1 MLINSFEHN
10 VDAKGRLFI
19 PAKWRED
26 LGSTMIVTR
35 GMLGKTDRRCL
46 FGMSLATWDMLLER
60 YNRIAMTDVKA
71 QNALRMTFANACD
84 CELDKQGR
92 ILISGTLR
100 KYAGIDKDAVLVG
113 MGNRI
118 EIWSGDEGEG
128 PFMDADAFTQA
139 LEDRMGSAFPGA
151 AEGENDSN
159 QPRQ

>member
-1 MLINSFEHN
+1 MGGGKRRFDEKEIVAELLGTNDVSYTH
-10 VDAKGRLFI
+10 L
-19 PAKWRED
+19 D

-118 EIWSGDEGEG
+118 EIWSGE
-128 PFMDADAFTQA
+128 MWAAQ
-139 LEDRMGSAFPGA
+139 LEAS
-151 AEGENDSN
+151 ENEEEDTFAYLAGLGI
-159 QPRQ
+159 

>member
-100 KYAGIDKDAVLVG
+100 KSAGIDKDAVLVG

-118 EIWSGDEGEG
+118 EIWSGE
-128 PFMDADAFTQA
+128 MWAAQ
-139 LEDRMGSAFPGA
+139 LEAS
-151 AEGENDSN
+151 ENEEEDTFAYLAGLGI
-159 QPRQ
+159 

>member
-1 MLINSFEHN
+1 MLINSIENN

-118 EIWSGDEGEG
+118 EIWSGE
-128 PFMDADAFTQA
+128 MWAAQ
-139 LEDRMGSAFPGA
+139 LEAS
-151 AEGENDSN
+151 ENEEEDTFAYLAGLGI
-159 QPRQ
+159 

>member
-10 VDAKGRLFI
+10 VDAKGRLFS

-26 LGSTMIVTR
+26 LGSTIIITR
-35 GMLGKTDRRCL
+35 GMLGKSDRRCL
-46 FGMSLATWDMLLER
+46 FGMSLTTWDMLLER
-60 YNRIAMTDVKA
+60 YNKIAMTDVKA

-92 ILISGTLR
+92 ILISSTLR

-118 EIWSGDEGEG
+118 EIWSGDMWANQLEASEDDED
-128 PFMDADAFTQA
+128 DALAYLA
-139 LEDRMGSAFPGA
+139 GLGI
-151 AEGENDSN
+151 
-159 QPRQ
+159 